1 MSLISW
7 SIGQLVQASA
17 TVFLNFEAGLEP
29 GGEHLGPLAVELLV
43 VWNQLPALFEPLV
56 QGRVVLVE
64 IRQQLTLDQGG
75 EAGQED
81 DVGQRQG
88 VRFGDEP
95 ETGVLQII
103 PRRLGLGRGHSSRVV

>member
-17 TVFLNFEAGLEP
+17 TVFLNFESGLEP
-29 GGEHLGPLAVELLV
+29 GGEHLGPLAVELLI

-81 DVGQRQG
+81 DIGQRQG

-95 ETGVLQII
+95 EAGVLQII
-103 PRRLGLGRGHSSRVV
+103 PHRL